1 MEVHEKTAAT
11 SMGSGS
17 DLEETGLDYSI
28 KLPIFEGPMDLLLHL
43 IRQNEVEITE
53 IPIALIADQYVE
65 TLGLMEDLN
74 LEGAAE
80 YLVLAATVAWIKSRM
95 LLPITDGD
103 EEDEGVDPRAEL
115 IARLLEYQ
123 RFKDV
128 AEELGERPVLGR
140 DIYRAWPEEIALTPE
155 AEKELEVDALSLV
168 VELQRV
174 LNRSIETAGVHQV
187 TFEDVSIHS
196 CMVSVMEVLEISSN
210 VDFESVLTRNGAPLS
225 RAVIVGMFLA
235 VLELV
240 RIEAIRIYQ
249 GVDDNGSPKGQI
261 HLRKGVDGIQ
271 DWREKISEWM

>member
-11 SMGSGS
+11 SVGPSS
-17 DLEETGLDYSI
+17 ELEEAGLDYSI
-28 KLPIFEGPMDLLLHL
+28 KLPSFEGPMDLLLHL

-53 IPIALIADQYVE
+53 IPIALIADQYLE

-74 LEGAAE
+74 LEVAAE
-80 YLVLAATVAWIKSRM
+80 YLVMAATLAWIKSRM

-140 DIYRAWPEEIALTPE
+140 DIYRAWPEEIATTPE
-155 AEKELEVDALSLV
+155 VEKELEVDALSLV

-174 LNRSIETAGVHQV
+174 LNRSMETTGVHQV

-225 RAVIVGMFLA
+225 RAVIVAMFLA

-249 GVDDNGSPKGQI
+249 GVDEKGSPKGQI
-261 HLRKGVDGIQ
+261 HLRKGVDNIQ
-271 DWREKISEWM
+271 SWKEKISEWM